1 MTFQVNL
8 PFDNDETKELI
19 LAKLL
24 IFNPMGIWEK
34 DNELIVYFSE
44 TSDFEKFAKANQDL
58 SFYYEQIIKNVDW
71 VAKSQKFH
79 KIIRIKPFVIAAP
92 FLEKRAKIKPPY
104 KFKIIINPS
113 FAFGTG
119 SHATTKMCIK
129 YLCNNV
135 KKGMS
140 VLDMGTGTAILAIVA
155 EKLGAAKILGI
166 DIDNI
171 ALKEAEKNLK
181 RNRCK
186 KVFLAN
192 TLPSEINQNFDLVV
206 CNILFNDIVKLDH
219 IFAAALKSGG
229 DLILSGLLH
238 EQKKDVLDVYS
249 KDFKYINSIRQKD
262 KNFDWI
268 AMYFKKL

>member
-8 PFDNDETKELI
+8 PFDSDEAKELI

-24 IFNPMGIWEK
+24 VFNPIGVWEK
-34 DNELIVYFSE
+34 DNELIAYFSQKY
-44 TSDFEKFAKANQDL
+44 DFERFAKANQDL

-79 KIIRIKPFVIAAP
+79 KIIKIKPFVIAAP
-92 FLEKRAKIKPPY
+92 FLKKKVKIKPPY

-129 YLCNNV
+129 YLCTHV

-140 VLDMGTGTAILAIVA
+140 ILDMGTGTAILAIVA
-155 EKLGAAKILGI
+155 EKLGATKVLGI
-166 DIDNI
+166 DIDDI

-192 TLPSEINQNFDLVV
+192 SLPSEINQSFDLVV
-206 CNILFNDIVKLDH
+206 CNILFNDIIKLEQL
-219 IFAAALKSGG
+219 FCSVLKTGG
-229 DLILSGLLH
+229 DLILSGLLY
-238 EQKKDVLDVYS
+238 EQKNDVLDAYS